1 MAAHRIETGKPWP
14 WRLTPGCP
22 GTGLAPAA
30 QSALYADFYS
40 EFENNYPVTT
50 LNQPRQK
57 WVP

>member
-30 QSALYADFYS
+30 QSALYANFIV
-40 EFENNYPVTT
+40 NLKTIIP
-50 LNQPRQK
+50 LPH
-57 WVP
+57 